1 MATVARR
8 GCPALHCQW
17 RHDSIFGVPLPSLRL
32 RALAAALFGLLILL
46 PGSVTAQEAEDEE
59 KLEEL
64 KEERERIQEEVA
76 EAAAK
81 VDASLA
87 SFDEVAQALEDINGL
102 VDLHEARL
110 LDAEQAVNAANRL
123 VEQAEGRR
131 LEIDDEMAELRTL
144 VSDLA
149 LASFTGEVGE
159 NGEDL
164 TSFLLSED
172 PTEAIRRRTLVEFQT
187 GNLSDALDRLRL
199 LDTEAEQVE
208 ADRIRAVE
216 AAVSNRSEAISRKVD
231 LDAAVAAQ
239 TELVLD
245 VEARLEARLAEA
257 SYLEEIDAEK
267 AAEIRQQEEVI
278 ARQIREEAARQ
289 AAAEAARRAAAQ
301 PAPALPSSGD
311 IVDAEGFAVHSSV
324 QDQVTRMIQDARA
337 AGVSLTGYSWRS
349 PERTAELR
357 VINGCPDVYN
367 ASPSSCRIPTARPGQ
382 SMHERG
388 LAIDFQSCWRGSD
401 CFTWLSNNAANYGY
415 FNLPSESWHWSTN
428 GR

>member
-1 MATVARR
+1 M
-8 GCPALHCQW
+8 
-17 RHDSIFGVPLPSLRL
+17 F
-32 RALAAALFGLLILL
+32 L
-46 PGSVTAQEAEDEE
+46 PGSVTAQEAGEEE

-64 KEERERIQEEVA
+64 KEERERVQLEVA

-81 VDASLA
+81 VDTSLA
-87 SFDEVAQALEDINGL
+87 SFEEVAQALEDINGL
-102 VDLHEARL
+102 VDLQEARL

-123 VEQAEGRR
+123 VDQAEARR
-131 LEIDDEMAELRTL
+131 AEIDLEMAEIRTL
-144 VSDLA
+144 VGDLA
-149 LASFTGEVGE
+149 VASFTGEVGE

-187 GNLSDALDRLRL
+187 GNLSDALDRMRL
-199 LDTEAEQVE
+199 LDAETEQVE

-216 AAVSNRSEAISRKVD
+216 AAVSNRSEAISRKGE
-231 LDAAVAAQ
+231 LDAAIATQ
-239 TELVLD
+239 TQLVLD
-245 VEARLEARLAEA
+245 VEARLESRLAEA
-257 SYLEEIDAEK
+257 SYLEEIDADL

-278 ARQIREEAARQ
+278 ARQIREEAARK

-301 PAPALPSSGD
+301 PPAPALPSSGD
-311 IVDAEGFAVHSSV
+311 IVDAAGFAVHSSV

-337 AGVSLTGYSWRS
+337 DGVNLTGYSWRS

-357 VINGCPDVYN
+357 IINGCPDVYES
-367 ASPSSCRIPTARPGQ
+367 SPSSCRIPTARPGQ

>member
-1 MATVARR
+1 M
-8 GCPALHCQW
+8 
-17 RHDSIFGVPLPSLRL
+17 F
-32 RALAAALFGLLILL
+32 L
-46 PGSVTAQEAEDEE
+46 PGSVTAQEAGEEE

-64 KEERERIQEEVA
+64 KEERERVQLEVA

-81 VDASLA
+81 VDTSLA
-87 SFDEVAQALEDINGL
+87 SFEEVAQALEDINGL
-102 VDLHEARL
+102 VDLQEARL

-123 VEQAEGRR
+123 VDQAEARR
-131 LEIDDEMAELRTL
+131 AEIDLEMAEIRTL
-144 VSDLA
+144 VGDLA
-149 LASFTGEVGE
+149 VASFTGEVGE

-187 GNLSDALDRLRL
+187 GNLSDALDRMRL
-199 LDTEAEQVE
+199 LDAETEQVE

-216 AAVSNRSEAISRKVD
+216 AAVSNRSEAISRKGE
-231 LDAAVAAQ
+231 LDAAIATQ
-239 TELVLD
+239 TQLVLD
-245 VEARLEARLAEA
+245 VEARLESRLAEA
-257 SYLEEIDAEK
+257 SYLEEIDAGL

-278 ARQIREEAARQ
+278 ARQIREEAARK

-301 PAPALPSSGD
+301 PPAPALPSSGD
-311 IVDAEGFAVHSSV
+311 IVDAAGFAVHSSV

-337 AGVSLTGYSWRS
+337 DGVNLTGYSWRS

-357 VINGCPDVYN
+357 IINGCPDVYES
-367 ASPSSCRIPTARPGQ
+367 SPSSCRIPTARPGQ

>member
-1 MATVARR
+1 
-8 GCPALHCQW
+8 
-17 RHDSIFGVPLPSLRL
+17 
-32 RALAAALFGLLILL
+32 
-46 PGSVTAQEAEDEE
+46 
-59 KLEEL
+59 
-64 KEERERIQEEVA
+64 
-76 EAAAK
+76 
-81 VDASLA
+81 
-87 SFDEVAQALEDINGL
+87 
-102 VDLHEARL
+102 
-110 LDAEQAVNAANRL
+110 
-123 VEQAEGRR
+123 
-131 LEIDDEMAELRTL
+131 MAEIRTL
-144 VSDLA
+144 VGDLA
-149 LASFTGEVGE
+149 VASFTGEVGE

-187 GNLSDALDRLRL
+187 GNLSDALDRMRL
-199 LDTEAEQVE
+199 LDAETEQVE

-216 AAVSNRSEAISRKVD
+216 AAVSNRSEAISRKGE
-231 LDAAVAAQ
+231 LDAAIATQ
-239 TELVLD
+239 TQLVLD
-245 VEARLEARLAEA
+245 VEARLESRLAEA
-257 SYLEEIDAEK
+257 SYLEEIDADL

-278 ARQIREEAARQ
+278 ARQIREEAARK

-301 PAPALPSSGD
+301 PPAPALPSSGD
-311 IVDAEGFAVHSSV
+311 IVDAAGFAVHSSV

-337 AGVSLTGYSWRS
+337 DGVNLTGYSWRS

-357 VINGCPDVYN
+357 IINGCPDVYES
-367 ASPSSCRIPTARPGQ
+367 SPSSCRIPTARPGQ